1 MNWIDF
7 TEGVKPKK
15 NINTKKGMS
24 DNPRLINDDI
34 RDEMGKINVGTLI
47 DFRTPELAIT
57 EVKIWLAV
65 VLKKFQNTNPE
76 SAYSG

>member
-15 NINTKKGMS
+15 NIKTKKGMS

>member
-34 RDEMGKINVGTLI
+34 RDEMGNINVGTLI

-57 EVKIWLAV
+57 EVKIWFFWFKNLF
-65 VLKKFQNTNPE
+65 LTNLTH
-76 SAYSG
+76 